1 MVGSRTQGGT
11 EPIVA
16 WTDLTDSLGKG
27 HIDPPPE
34 EGGSPMT
41 RRTLCRVLA
50 VAVALAAI
58 SPLLMEV
65 DPSGGIQQLPSRVA
79 GIQAPT
85 PESSLQH

>member
-1 MVGSRTQGGT
+1 
-11 EPIVA
+11 
-16 WTDLTDSLGKG
+16 
-27 HIDPPPE
+27 
-34 EGGSPMT
+34 MT